1 MSRTSRLTGDI
12 TLEAHNMLRSYC
24 KKHERS
30 KGFLLEKMI
39 RKFCSDEVVVATPST
54 ATNIATVEK
63 KQRKTKTETVYPANL
78 NVIAWELWVEFRKK
92 AKFAKYKTDATMI
105 KLSKMGNES
114 EQMLIVQNSIDL
126 QYQGLF
132 PLKGNNSAQGKTSGN
147 LSACEDFI
155 NG

>member
-1 MSRTSRLTGDI
+1 MDDLITHLRTR
-12 TLEAHNMLRSYC
+12 N
-24 KKHERS
+24 KP
-30 KGFLLEKMI
+30 
-39 RKFCSDEVVVATPST
+39 VAT
-54 ATNIATVEK
+54 AANIATVEK
-63 KQRKTKTETVYPANL
+63 KPKKPKAEIIYPANL
-78 NVIAWELWVEFRKK
+78 NVTAWDLWVDFRKK

-114 EQMLIVQNSIDL
+114 EQLLIVQNSIDC

-132 PLKGNNSAQGKTSGN
+132 PLKANNSAQGKTSGN

>member
-1 MSRTSRLTGDI
+1 MSRVSRLTGDI

-54 ATNIATVEK
+54 TANITTVEK
-63 KQRKTKTETVYPANL
+63 KSKKPRAEIIYPANL
-78 NVIAWELWVEFRKK
+78 NVTAWDLWVDFRKK

-114 EQMLIVQNSIDL
+114 EQLLIVQNSIDC

-132 PLKGNNSAQGKTSGN
+132 PLKANNSAQGKTSGN

>member
-1 MSRTSRLTGDI
+1 MRNKKISADI
-12 TLEAHNMLRSYC
+12 SEEAKLMLDSAC
-24 KKHERS
+24 KKHTRS

-39 RKFCSDEVVVATPST
+39 RKFCGDEVAVAPVATT
-54 ATNIATVEK
+54 ANIATVEK

-132 PLKGNNSAQGKTSGN
+132 PLKGNNSVQGKTSGN